1 MFGVNDNTQQSND
14 DPAMLDNVKQ
24 LASQP
29 ADQVMPSASPA
40 QDTPPTQP
48 TPVAAP
54 AQDATSTP
62 PTPVSASPEQT
73 PPAPVGP
80 PQPVATPAAGFSTG
94 DNDEHPADETPQA
107 ATPEV
112 NSAAPP
118 APITSPHQGDTAA
131 TNPTDELS
139 ESADNTTEKTEDTQ
153 AEQQTVD
160 TPETASE
167 EPASPSAPV
176 APVVAPDANHLAGLK
191 KQALE
196 HLEPLSDHIDGTPE
210 ETFKTTMMMIQANDN
225 HTLLEKALAAA
236 QKIEDDKVRAQAMLD
251 IINEI
256 NYFSQATGESPS
268 GDSDEAN

>member
-29 ADQVMPSASPA
+29 ADQVMPSTSPS
-40 QDTPPTQP
+40 QDTPAAQP
-48 TPVAAP
+48 APVTAP
-54 AQDATSTP
+54 AQGATPAP
-62 PTPVSASPEQT
+62 PTPEQT

-94 DNDEHPADETPQA
+94 DNNEHPADETPQA

-131 TNPTDELS
+131 TNPADDTS
-139 ESADNTTEKTEDTQ
+139 VSADTTEKTDDSQ

-160 TPETASE
+160 TPETTSE
-167 EPASPSAPV
+167 EPISPSAPV

-268 GDSDEAN
+268 GDSEEAN